1 MVVFLQFVAPLPRLG
16 LGVGLTNPVL
26 AIASYFTVYGDNE
39 NFRCLSRIS
48 KVKQFLRALPTGR
61 INYLTFKQILYLA

>member
-1 MVVFLQFVAPLPRLG
+1 MVIFLQFVAPLPRLG

-39 NFRCLSRIS
+39 NLG
-48 KVKQFLRALPTGR
+48 V
-61 INYLTFKQILYLA
+61 